1 MPLEIDGGEQPT
13 SLEFALRKLDRR
25 YGKSVVRVGADAART
40 GSPTGIEALDSIIPG
55 GGLPL
60 GRLSWLSGATGAGA
74 FDLSLVLLAR
84 SSRSSPVAVVDFDKA
99 LDPGD
104 IEDYGGDLDSC
115 WVVRPRHPEEGW
127 AAARSLA
134 RAGVEFCLMLARE
147 WRPVGRA
154 APAALVAA
162 TEERNSVVLLG
173 GGLLVPQQIGGRVGI
188 ELSCQRLGWTMAHQ
202 DVSGLR
208 LRLQVERSHL
218 GPPGQSCQLDIDFPR
233 MYRTGAGIAV
243 AGVQRDGVRVRSDQE
258 EPLLAEALG

>member
-1 MPLEIDGGEQPT
+1 
-13 SLEFALRKLDRR
+13 
-25 YGKSVVRVGADAART
+25 
-40 GSPTGIEALDSIIPG
+40 
-55 GGLPL
+55 
-60 GRLSWLSGATGAGA
+60 
-74 FDLSLVLLAR
+74 
-84 SSRSSPVAVVDFDKA
+84 VAVVDFDKS

-127 AAARSLA
+127 AAARSLV
-134 RAGVEFCLMLARE
+134 RAGVDFCLMLARE

-154 APAALVAA
+154 APAALVTA
-162 TEERNSVVLLG
+162 TEDGNSVVLLG
-173 GGLLVPQQIGGRVGI
+173 GGLLVPQEIGGRVGI

-233 MYRTGAGIAV
+233 MYCAKAGIGV
-243 AGVQRDGVRVRSDQE
+243 AMEQRDVVLLRSDQE
-258 EPLLAEALG
+258 DLLLSEALG